1 MKKKYDTLVSIL
13 IRLSGFTSTFLVF
26 AIVFFLFR
34 EGIVLFNK
42 KPVTENY
49 AVVVHSSN
57 PLKKINSEELKGIY
71 DGKIKN
77 WKSLGLENQEI
88 IPFSLRSLEKTG
100 EEELSENL
108 STLPFLIDSIVN
120 ATPGIIAV
128 LPKKLLS
135 KNAHLV
141 EVKTISIGD
150 FFLDKNWYPTSNP
163 VQEYGALPIILGT
176 LWVTFGAILFA
187 LPLGISV
194 AIYLSEIARPS
205 TRKIVKPMIELLAGI
220 PSVVYG
226 FFGLVVLVPMVKK
239 MFELS
244 VGETALTG
252 SILLGIIALPTI
264 ITIAEDA
271 INNVPGSIREAS
283 LALGAT
289 QWQTIKRVVIPYAA
303 GGITAGT
310 VLGIGRA
317 VGETMA
323 VLMVTGNA
331 AVIPTTF
338 LEPVRTLPATIAAE
352 LGEAPVGGAH
362 YNALFMIGVVL
373 FVLTLGINLSV
384 DIISKRSSIK
394 LKR

>member
-1 MKKKYDTLVSIL
+1 MKKKSDTLVSIL

-57 PLKKINSEELKGIY
+57 LLKKINSEELKGIY

-88 IPFSLRSLEKTG
+88 IPFSLRSFEKTG
-100 EEELSENL
+100 NEELAENL
-108 STLPFLIDSIVN
+108 STLPFLIDSIVRS
-120 ATPGIIAV
+120 TPGIIAV

-135 KNAHLV
+135 NNAQLV

-205 TRKIVKPMIELLAGI
+205 TRKVVKPMIELLAGI

-289 QWQTIKRVVIPYAA
+289 QWQTILRVVIPYAS

-384 DIISKRSSIK
+384 DIISRRSSLK

>member
-26 AIVFFLFR
+26 AIVFFLFT

-108 STLPFLIDSIVN
+108 STLPFLFDSIVN

-135 KNAHLV
+135 KNTHLV

-384 DIISKRSSIK
+384 DIISKRSSFK